1 MKKEIADSAE
11 KATSQIHEMIK
22 DNAKP
27 GESVLVIG
35 VGNTLGV
42 SQ

>member
-1 MKKEIADSAE
+1 MTKNIAD
-11 KATSQIHEMIK
+11 KADDVRSQIYEMIK
-22 DNAKP
+22 DNTK
-27 GESVLVIG
+27 ESQNVLVIG